1 MSHQQYSNENR
12 GALFVNDR
20 KQTEKHPDMQGKINV
35 NGVDYYLSGWW
46 KQTAK
51 GEILSLSLGQQ
62 VEQRQAEA
70 PQASRDRGR
79 PQTQQPEPQ
88 GYGGSDGF
96 EDRDIPF

>member
-46 KQTAK
+46 KKTTK

-62 VEQRQAEA
+62 VEQRQEEA
-70 PQASRDRGR
+70 PQAARGRGR
-79 PQTQQPEPQ
+79 PQPVSRQPGEN
-88 GYGGSDGF
+88 DGF
-96 EDRDIPF
+96 EDSSIPF